1 MVGRARR
8 ATAKPVNYAKEQDFS
23 DAEGIFSESEDEA
36 PAPRARRSTGS
47 TRPRKSMEAATE
59 IEGEPQSMVP
69 VYTEKGYDPMQLPLR
84 ERFPF
89 MPELE
94 ADGSPRIELIVGR
107 RPVDDKNAE
116 SSEHEDDEEDDS
128 SDSDNGSPKKRRSKK
143 KKSSPKKKKKDSAS
157 PQKNEHVEY
166 EYLVK
171 FKGRSYLHLE
181 WKTGAD
187 LESMGKSA
195 KTLYRRYLKKL
206 AAGAGDDLESPDF
219 DPSFAIPQ
227 KIVDAKE
234 QEITLE
240 LTDNELV
247 EWEKERQ
254 KAMAEDE
261 AEREAN
267 EMTIEG
273 ADNVEGTETEKAARQ
288 GNGDPKEDEK
298 KEDQDVIPGA
308 YNLCFETHDTSQPYC
323 TNFVLLSFICQ
334 ILVVTA
340 VKKLIMLRCLW
351 NIFVRLPI
359 RMVHIIL

>member
-8 ATAKPVNYAKEQDFS
+8 AAAKPVDYAKEQEFS

-47 TRPRKSMEAATE
+47 TRPRKSMEAAVE
-59 IEGEPQSMVP
+59 MEGGPQSMVP
-69 VYTEKGYDPMQLPLR
+69 VYTEKNYDPMQPPLR

-116 SSEHEDDEEDDS
+116 SSEDEKDDDDDS
-128 SDSDNGSPKKRRSKK
+128 SDSDDGSLSKKKRSKK
-143 KKSSPKKKKKDSAS
+143 KKSSPKKKKKDSSS

-181 WKTGAD
+181 WRTGAD
-187 LESMGKSA
+187 LESMNKSA
-195 KTLYRRYLKKL
+195 KTLYRRYLKKI
-206 AAGAGDDLESPDF
+206 AAGVDDDLENPDF
-219 DPSFAIPQ
+219 DPSFAEPQ

-254 KAMAEDE
+254 KAMAEEE

-273 ADNVEGTETEKAARQ
+273 ADDAEGTEAEKAVPQA
-288 GNGDPKEDEK
+288 NGDSKEEEK
-298 KEDQDVIPGA
+298 KEDKEVVAGTCH
-308 YNLCFETHDTSQPYC
+308 LCF
-323 TNFVLLSFICQ
+323 VLS
-334 ILVVTA
+334 
-340 VKKLIMLRCLW
+340 
-351 NIFVRLPI
+351 
-359 RMVHIIL
+359 